1 MLQALAIWLAFA
13 SHPSSG
19 EVKGHVTAQ
28 VQGEATKEPIRNA
41 QIRLYSLEQ
50 VLSTKTNESGD
61 FVFENV
67 LIGKYSLAV
76 QANGFKSFRKPLTV
90 IENGPAS
97 ALQIAI
103 SAASDPG
110 NCNAPV
116 ISYGNHKPRPTGHL
130 SLAATDSSNTG
141 RSLPGVVFWIKGPS
155 GGSSENSYTLRAR
168 NGAAAMPLAPGSY
181 TVSVRAPDFTEQET
195 DVFVPRDNV
204 TRVLFSVV
212 RKTLQ
217 VACQ

>member
-1 MLQALAIWLAFA
+1 MLQALALWLAFA
-13 SHPSSG
+13 IHSFSG
-19 EVKGHVTAQ
+19 EVKGRVTAE

-67 LIGKYSLAV
+67 LLGRYSLV
-76 QANGFKSFRKPLTV
+76 VEANGFKSFREPLTV
-90 IENGPAS
+90 TEKGPAS
-97 ALQIAI
+97 VLQIAI
-103 SAASDPG
+103 GAASDPA

-116 ISYGNHKPRPTGHL
+116 ISYGNHQAKPSGHL
-130 SLAATDSSNTG
+130 SLEASDSSKTG
-141 RSLPGVVFWIKGPS
+141 RSLPGIVFWIKGPS
-155 GGSSENSYTLRAR
+155 GGGSEKSYTLQAR

-195 DVFVPRDNV
+195 NVFVPRDYV
-204 TRVLFSVV
+204 THVLFSVV
-212 RKTLQ
+212 RKTFQ

>member
-1 MLQALAIWLAFA
+1 MLQALALWLAFA
-13 SHPSSG
+13 IHPGRG
-19 EVKGHVTAQ
+19 EIKGRVTAE

-67 LIGKYSLAV
+67 FLGSYSLV
-76 QANGFKSFRKPLTV
+76 VEANGFKSLRKPVSVTEKQP
-90 IENGPAS
+90 IS
-97 ALQIAI
+97 TLQLAI
-103 SAASDPG
+103 SAASDPA

-116 ISYGNHKPRPTGHL
+116 ISYGDYQPRPTGHL
-130 SLAATDSSNTG
+130 SLEATDSSKTG
-141 RSLPGVVFWIKGPS
+141 RSLPGVVFSIKGPS
-155 GGSSENSYTLRAR
+155 GGSEKSYTLQAR

-181 TVSVRAPDFTEQET
+181 TVSVRAPDFTAQET
-195 DVFVPRDNV
+195 SVFVPRDNV